1 MMNNKLLATFI
12 VVAAVLVALFNTAY
26 FVYQWE
32 TAIKF
37 RFGEFVGEPIEP
49 GLRFKIPVVNTVS
62 KFDMRIQT
70 LDAQPAAYYTVNKE
84 QLLVDSFVKWRIR
97 DIKQYQVA
105 VRGDEARAENR
116 LSQKVNN
123 SLRDEVAKRTI
134 SQVVSGEHRGQIMRV
149 VQQAVNEEAKSIGVE
164 VVDVR
169 LKRVDLVDSIRSNV
183 YRRMETERIRIANEK
198 RAEGVEASEKIRA
211 DAERQTQILVAEAM
225 RESEETRGSGD
236 AVATRVYAEAYGQ
249 DEEFYALYR
258 SLNAYKN
265 TFGSTGDLMV
275 LEPDSEFFKYFKS
288 DK

>member
-1 MMNNKLLATFI
+1 MNNKVILSLLVA
-12 VVAAVLVALFNTAY
+12 AAVLVGLFNTAY

-70 LDAQPAAYYTVNKE
+70 LDAAPAAFYTLNKE
-84 QLLVDSFVKWRIR
+84 ELLVDSFVKWRIR
-97 DIKQYQVA
+97 NIKQYQVA
-105 VRGDEARAENR
+105 VRGREELAENR

-134 SQVVSGEHRGQIMRV
+134 SQVVAGDRAQIMGV
-149 VQQAVNEEAKSIGVE
+149 VQQAVDEEAKSIGVE

-169 LKRVDLVDSIRSNV
+169 LKRVDLVDSIRGNV
-183 YRRMETERIRIANEK
+183 YRRMESERIRIANEK
-198 RAEGVEASEKIRA
+198 RAQGVEAAEKIRA
-211 DAERQTQILVAEAM
+211 DAERQSQILVAEAT
-225 RESEETRGSGD
+225 REGEETRGNGD
-236 AVATRVYAEAYGQ
+236 AVATRVYANAYGQ

-265 TFGSTGDLMV
+265 TFGGSGDLMV

-288 DK
+288 DR